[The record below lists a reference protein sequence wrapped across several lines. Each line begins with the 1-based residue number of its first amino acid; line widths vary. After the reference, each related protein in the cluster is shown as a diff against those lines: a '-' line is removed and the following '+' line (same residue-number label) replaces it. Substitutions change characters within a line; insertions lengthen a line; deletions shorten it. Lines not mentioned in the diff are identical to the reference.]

1 MATTSDTREDTMVQA
16 EGGLGKTELLASP
29 ASTPPSSGSGGS
41 GAGWIVGLVALLLV
55 GGGVGGAAYYAST
68 GDEKGDKNELYEVAK
83 RDLLVS
89 VTEDGNLESASNVD
103 IKCRVEGGS
112 TILKIVEDGS
122 LVKEGDVLVELDS
135 SQLEEQITQQRI
147 AVNKAQASMVQA
159 EKDLQVAEISKQEY
173 LEGTF
178 RQDVQNADA
187 QITIAMENLRTAEN
201 TLEHVK
207 RMFRKGYVSKLQ
219 RESQEFAVKTAKLE
233 LESAKIAK
241 EVLVKYTKAK
251 MLEDLQAKIDAAK
264 TRAASEKEAYELERS
279 KLKRLEEQLANCIIK
294 APQSGMVVYAN
305 EQRGRFGS
313 SQGPSIEEGATVRER
328 QTILRLP
335 DLSKMQVKVN
345 VHESKVDKLEVG
357 MRAIIT
363 IQGRQFP
370 GEVDSIASQP
380 EASSWWQGN
389 IKEYA
394 TIVKIEGSP
403 KDLKPG
409 MTASVQIQVKY
420 LKDVKAIPVSCVVEI
435 GGKYYCWVKKDGEVE
450 KRQLRLGDTN
460 EKFVQVI
467 DGVETG
473 ELVIRNPF
481 SVISEEEL
489 AEQKRQDEEKDEK
502 SAGKF
507 GKRTRKGPK
516 GGPAAAP
523 SKKGGPAGGGRQKG
537 GRRSMDLSRF
547 DKDGDGAISKEEAPS
562 FMKSFFD
569 RLDTNKDGKIDKSEQ
584 QAMRRRSGGS
594 RNLMQ
599 YDKNKDGKISKD
611 EAPSF
616 MNSFFDRLDSN
627 SDGFIDKKE
636 LEAMRSRMK
645 R

>member
-1 MATTSDTREDTMVQA
+1 MATTSDIREESVVRTDT
-16 EGGLGKTELLASP
+16 GLSDGHAPPNAVPTES
-29 ASTPPSSGSGGS
+29 S
-41 GAGWIVGLVALLLV
+41 GAGWLIALVALVLV
-55 GGGVGGAAYYAST
+55 GGGVGGAAYYASNQT
-68 GDEKGDKNELYEVAK
+68 GETNKNELYAVAK

-89 VTEDGNLESASNVD
+89 VTEDGNLESAANVD

-122 LVKEGDVLVELDS
+122 RVNEGDVLVELDS

-159 EKDLQVAEISKQEY
+159 EKDLAVAVISKQEY

-241 EVLVKYTKAK
+241 EVLEKYTKAK
-251 MLEDLQAKIDAAK
+251 MLEDLQAKIDAAR
-264 TRAASEKEAYELERS
+264 TRASSEKEAYELEKS
-279 KLKRLEEQLANCIIK
+279 KLKRLEEQLENCIIK

-305 EQRGRFGS
+305 EQRSRFSS

-335 DLSKMQVKVN
+335 DLSRMQVKVN

-357 MRAIIT
+357 MRAITT

-370 GEVDSIASQP
+370 GEVVSIASQP
-380 EASSWWQGN
+380 EATSFWQGN
-389 IKEYA
+389 VKEYA

-409 MTASVQIQVKY
+409 MTASVEIQVNY
-420 LKDVKAIPVSCVVEI
+420 LKDVIAVPVSCVVEI
-435 GGKYYCWVKKDGEVE
+435 GGKHFAWIKEGDTAVK
-450 KRQLRLGDTN
+450 RRLRLG
-460 EKFVQVI
+460 E
-467 DGVETG
+467 
-473 ELVIRNPF
+473 
-481 SVISEEEL
+481 S
-489 AEQKRQDEEKDEK
+489 
-502 SAGKF
+502 
-507 GKRTRKGPK
+507 
-516 GGPAAAP
+516 
-523 SKKGGPAGGGRQKG
+523 
-537 GRRSMDLSRF
+537 
-547 DKDGDGAISKEEAPS
+547 
-562 FMKSFFD
+562 
-569 RLDTNKDGKIDKSEQ
+569 
-584 QAMRRRSGGS
+584 
-594 RNLMQ
+594 
-599 YDKNKDGKISKD
+599 
-611 EAPSF
+611 
-616 MNSFFDRLDSN
+616 
-627 SDGFIDKKE
+627 
-636 LEAMRSRMK
+636 
-645 R
+645 

>member
-1 MATTSDTREDTMVQA
+1 MATTSDTREDAVVQA
-16 EGGLGKTELLASP
+16 EPGLGNTELLASP
-29 ASTPPSSGSGGS
+29 SGGPESSGSGGS
-41 GAGWIVGLVALLLV
+41 GAGWVVGLVALLLV

-68 GDEKGDKNELYEVAK
+68 GDEKTDKNELFAVST

-122 LVKEGDVLVELDS
+122 LVKEGDILVELDS

-219 RESQEFAVKTAKLE
+219 RESQEFAVKTATLE

-264 TRAASEKEAYELERS
+264 TRASSEKEAYELERS

-335 DLSKMQVKVN
+335 DL
-345 VHESKVDKLEVG
+345 
-357 MRAIIT
+357 
-363 IQGRQFP
+363 
-370 GEVDSIASQP
+370 
-380 EASSWWQGN
+380 
-389 IKEYA
+389 
-394 TIVKIEGSP
+394 
-403 KDLKPG
+403 
-409 MTASVQIQVKY
+409 
-420 LKDVKAIPVSCVVEI
+420 
-435 GGKYYCWVKKDGEVE
+435 
-450 KRQLRLGDTN
+450 
-460 EKFVQVI
+460 
-467 DGVETG
+467 
-473 ELVIRNPF
+473 
-481 SVISEEEL
+481 
-489 AEQKRQDEEKDEK
+489 
-502 SAGKF
+502 
-507 GKRTRKGPK
+507 TR
-516 GGPAAAP
+516 
-523 SKKGGPAGGGRQKG
+523 
-537 GRRSMDLSRF
+537 M
-547 DKDGDGAISKEEAPS
+547 
-562 FMKSFFD
+562 
-569 RLDTNKDGKIDKSEQ
+569 
-584 QAMRRRSGGS
+584 
-594 RNLMQ
+594 
-599 YDKNKDGKISKD
+599 
-611 EAPSF
+611 
-616 MNSFFDRLDSN
+616 
-627 SDGFIDKKE
+627 
-636 LEAMRSRMK
+636 
-645 R
+645 